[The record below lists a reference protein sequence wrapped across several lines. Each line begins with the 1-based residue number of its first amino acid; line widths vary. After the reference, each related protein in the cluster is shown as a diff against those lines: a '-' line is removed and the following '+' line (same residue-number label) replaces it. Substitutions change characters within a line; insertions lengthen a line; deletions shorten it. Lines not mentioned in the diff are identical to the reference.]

1 MAGRAVL
8 AQMLVVASV
17 SFQGI
22 CGRPNKAMHAEPAEV
37 GILGSRIIFS
47 TATLVGQRRAAS

>member
-22 CGRPNKAMHAEPAEV
+22 CGRPNKAMHADPAKV

-47 TATLVGQRRAAS
+47 TATLVG